1 MNLNSV
7 RKSWAAL
14 ALFLSAGLPY
24 LAVAQTAATTTTAAA
39 ADQPVKME
47 KFVVTGSLIPFAADA
62 PAIPIVSV
70 DVSQIERTGTASSVL
85 EILRKAVPQFIGNG
99 NLGATNANISSNST
113 NGGSMLSL
121 LNAQTL
127 VLVNGRRVAN
137 APVGASGGYVFVDTN
152 LIPIS
157 AIERIDVVT
166 DGASA
171 IYGTDA
177 ISGVVNI
184 ILKTD
189 YAGAEFGARY
199 GFSDNKGHYAE
210 RSAYFLLGASSGK
223 TNITVSA
230 EWYKQDPI
238 FNYERPYSAVTYGSV
253 TFPGSVSIG
262 SAYYLLN
269 PTLTAP
275 PTGTHQSAAA
285 LVAAGIYSGPNT
297 STVQMTNFNLS
308 QYVTQLQSD
317 DRASMTLALDHKIN
331 DNVTLFG
338 DFMYSNTQTFSQLNG
353 QPFSSS
359 RPATD
364 PYNPFN
370 VTVTA
375 RNRLFADP
383 RQYYNDDTAVRGVI
397 GLRGNITSDWT
408 WEAAADYNKISGNL
422 LNPGLINTSQRIAA
436 VSAGIIN
443 MFARTQSAQALADAA
458 MLGTAIG
465 DSVSKLT
472 TYDAKVTGK
481 LFDVPAGEVKV
492 AVGAEHRIE
501 SYLQNAD
508 VNSQTATFGWDSGT
522 SLDPF
527 YGSRTVDSIYG
538 EARVPV
544 VKDAMAGLHYLE
556 VSGAVRHE
564 KYSDTGTTTVPKF
577 TVRWL
582 PVNDEIAFHATYG
595 KSFTAPT
602 LFELFGPGGLGYTNP
617 LALTSISGGVID
629 GQALTQSGANPNL
642 VPSTAESYTAG
653 IVYSPKA
660 IKGLQFSADYIHIRQ
675 SNLVSTIGNENI
687 LQSVELLG
695 TASPYAQFVHI
706 GGFHGTPITA
716 AGQVSGNAID
726 NVYVTNTLVNISF
739 QKFAAYNFQAKYGF
753 DVNNVG
759 RFDVGAAALWW
770 RRYTVKFLPDSDPYE
785 TAGKVT
791 TTNGTLPRWNGNL
804 GVDWKRGSWSASSN
818 LQYFPAVTDDNDGSR
833 IPPVSLI
840 DLGVAYT
847 FSSTNRYLSGLKVTL
862 GANNVFNKFAPLDPA
877 TFTDANA
884 DIATYGAI
892 GRLIYLKAQYKF

>member
-1 MNLNSV
+1 MNLNSG
-7 RKSWAAL
+7 RKSWATL
-14 ALFLSAGLPY
+14 TLFLSASLPY
-24 LAVAQTAATTTTAAA
+24 LAVAQTATTADAA
-39 ADQPVKME
+39 KDQPVKME

-62 PAIPIVSV
+62 PAIPVVSV
-70 DVSQIERTGTASSVL
+70 DISQIERTGTASSVL

-99 NLGATNANISSNST
+99 NLGATNANISSGST
-113 NGGSMLSL
+113 NGGSQLSL

-127 VLVNGRRVAN
+127 VLINGRRVAS
-137 APVGASGGYVFVDTN
+137 APVGASGGFVFVDTN
-152 LIPIS
+152 LIPVS

-189 YAGAEFGARY
+189 YAGAEAGARY

-210 RSAYFLLGASSGK
+210 RQAYFLVGASSGK

-238 FNYERPYSAVTYGSV
+238 FNYERPYSAVTYGTT

-262 SAYYLLN
+262 SSFYYLDPSRN
-269 PTLTAP
+269 AP
-275 PTGTHQSAAA
+275 ATGTHQSAAA
-285 LVAAGIYSGPNT
+285 LVAAGVYSGPNG
-297 STVQMTNFNLS
+297 STAQSHLFNLS
-308 QYVTQLQSD
+308 QFVTQLASD
-317 DRASMTLALDHKIN
+317 DRASATLALDHKITEN
-331 DNVTLFG
+331 LTMFG

-353 QPFSSS
+353 QPFSASIA
-359 RPATD
+359 ATD
-364 PYNPFN
+364 PSNPFN
-370 VTVTA
+370 VAVTA
-375 RNRLFADP
+375 RNRFIADP
-383 RQYYNDDTAVRGVI
+383 RQYYDDTTAVRGVL
-397 GLRGNITSDWT
+397 GFRGNISSDWT
-408 WEAAADYNKISGNL
+408 WEAAADYNKISQNF
-422 LNPGLINTSQRIAA
+422 LNPGLINTVQRINA
-436 VSAGIIN
+436 VSSSIIN
-443 MFARTQSAQALADAA
+443 MFARVQTPQALTDAA
-458 MLGTAIG
+458 MLGSAIG
-465 DSVSKLT
+465 VSESKLT

-492 AVGAEHRIE
+492 AVGAEHRLE
-501 SYLQNAD
+501 SFRQNAD

-527 YGSRTVDSIYG
+527 YGSRKVDSVYG
-538 EARVPV
+538 EIRIPV
-544 VKDAMAGLHYLE
+544 LKDVIAGLHYLE
-556 VSGAVRHE
+556 VSAAVRHE
-564 KYSDTGTTTVPKF
+564 KYSDVGSTTVPKF

-582 PVNDEIAFHATYG
+582 PVNDEVAFHATYG

-602 LFELFGPGGLGYTNP
+602 LFNLFGPGGLGFTNP
-617 LALTSISGGVID
+617 LALTSISGGLID

-642 VPSTAESYTAG
+642 VPSTAESYTGG
-653 IVYSPKA
+653 IVFSPKA

-675 SNLVSTIGNENI
+675 GDLISTIGNENI

-706 GGFHGTPITA
+706 GGFKGAPITA

-726 NVYVTNTLVNISF
+726 NVYVTNTLINISF
-739 QKFAAYNFQAKYGF
+739 QKFAAYNFQTRYGF

-759 RFDVGAAALWW
+759 HFDVSAAALWW

-791 TTNGTLPRWNGNL
+791 TTNGTLPRWNGDL
-804 GVDWKRGSWSASSN
+804 GVDWKRGNWSASSN
-818 LQYFPAVTDDNDGSR
+818 LQYWPAVTDDNDGSHVPH
-833 IPPVSLI
+833 IAQV
-840 DLGVAYT
+840 DLGVGYT
-847 FSSTNRYLSGLKVTL
+847 FSSDNRYLSGLKVTI

>member
-7 RKSWAAL
+7 RKSWVAL
-14 ALFLSAGLPY
+14 ALCISVGLPS

-70 DVSQIERTGTASSVL
+70 DISQIERTGTASSVL
-85 EILRKAVPQFIGNG
+85 EVLRKAVPQFIGNG

-113 NGGSMLSL
+113 NGGAQLSL

-127 VLVNGRRVAN
+127 VLINGRRVAS

-152 LIPIS
+152 LIPVS

-210 RSAYFLLGASSGK
+210 RQAYFLLGASSGK

-253 TFPGSVSIG
+253 TFPGSVNIG
-262 SAYYLLN
+262 SSYYYLN

-285 LVAAGIYSGPNT
+285 LVAAGIYSGPNG
-297 STVQMTNFNLS
+297 STAQSHLFNLS

-317 DRASMTLALDHKIN
+317 DRSSMTLALDHKIS
-331 DNVTLFG
+331 DNLTLFG

-353 QPFSSS
+353 QPFSASIS
-359 RPATD
+359 ATN
-364 PYNPFN
+364 PLNPFN

-375 RNRLFADP
+375 RNRFFADP
-383 RQYYNDDTAVRGVI
+383 RQYYSDTTALRGVV

-408 WEAAADYNKISGNL
+408 WEAAADYNKIAQDFR
-422 LNPGLINTSQRIAA
+422 NPGLINTAQRIAA
-436 VSAGIIN
+436 VSGNIIN
-443 MFARTQSAQALADAA
+443 MFARVQDPQALTDAA
-458 MLGTAIG
+458 MLGTALG
-465 DSVSKLT
+465 VSESKLT

-481 LFDVPAGEVKV
+481 LFDLPAGELKV
-492 AVGAEHRIE
+492 AIGAEHRIE
-501 SYLQNAD
+501 SFRQDAD

-527 YGSRTVDSIYG
+527 YGSRKVDSVYG
-538 EARVPV
+538 EVRVPV
-544 VKDAMAGLHYLE
+544 VKDVMAGLHYLE
-556 VSGAVRHE
+556 VSAAVRHE
-564 KYSDTGTTTVPKF
+564 KYSDVGSTTVPKF

-617 LALTSISGGVID
+617 LALTSITGGLID

-642 VPSTAESYTAG
+642 VPSTAESYTGG

-675 SNLVSTIGNENI
+675 SGLVGTIGNENI

-695 TASPYAQFVHI
+695 TASPYVQFVHL
-706 GGFHGTPITA
+706 GGFHGAPITA

-726 NVYVTNTLVNISF
+726 NVYVTNTLINIAF
-739 QKFAAYNFQAKYGF
+739 QKFAAYNFQARYGF
-753 DVNNVG
+753 EVNNVG
-759 RFDVGAAALWW
+759 RFDVSAAALWW

-818 LQYFPAVTDDNDGSR
+818 LQYFPAVTDDNDGSH
-833 IPPVSLI
+833 IPNVSLI
-840 DLGVAYT
+840 DLGVSYT
-847 FSSTNRYLSGLKVTL
+847 FSSTNRYLSGLKLTL